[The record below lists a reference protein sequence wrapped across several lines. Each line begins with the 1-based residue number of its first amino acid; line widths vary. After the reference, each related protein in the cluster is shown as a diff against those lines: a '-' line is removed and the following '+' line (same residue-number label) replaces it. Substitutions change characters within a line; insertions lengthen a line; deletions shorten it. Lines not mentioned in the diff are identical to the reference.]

1 MPLPTPPAQGYVIC
15 ATPRCGSTLLCH
27 MLRATGVAGH
37 PESWFHRP
45 DLAEWCAT
53 YGVSIDPALDPAG
66 AMRGCAAQGI
76 TAGQAATQV
85 FGLRLQY
92 KSLAYLMDQLAAA
105 YPDAA
110 DDPARLDAAF
120 GPLRYIYLRREDK
133 LAQAISRVR
142 AEQSGLW
149 HQAPDGT
156 ELNGSLT
163 RKPPLDRA
171 RLAEVIAELEHE
183 RGWMEW
189 FARHKIT
196 PFALDYRPWQRT
208 RSTPVRRLALFAP
221 AGRGRRPVTVPTVKL
236 ADSVN
241 AAWAKAY
248 RDGAWQRTVW

>member
-1 MPLPTPPAQGYVIC
+1 
-15 ATPRCGSTLLCH
+15 

-66 AMRGCAAQGI
+66 AMRGCAVKGI
-76 TAGQAATQV
+76 KAGQGATRV

-92 KSLAYLMDQLAAA
+92 KSLGFLMDQLAAA
-105 YPDAA
+105 FPDAA
-110 DDPARLDAAF
+110 DDPTRLEAAF
-120 GPLRYIYLRREDK
+120 GPLRYIYLRRADK

-156 ELNGSLT
+156 EIERLSD
-163 RKPPLDRA
+163 PQDPAFDRA
-171 RLAEVIAELEHE
+171 RLAAVIAELEAHE
-183 RGWMEW
+183 RGWRDW

-196 PFALDYRPWQRT
+196 PFALDYET
-208 RSTPVRRLALFAP
+208 LATDPIHHLRAVLRFLNLPEKA
-221 AGRGRRPVTVPTVKL
+221 ADRVTVPTAKL
-236 ADSVN
+236 ADTVN

-248 RDGAWQRTVW
+248 RDGA

>member
-1 MPLPTPPAQGYVIC
+1 MPLPAPPAQGYVIC

-27 MLRATGVAGH
+27 MLRATGAAGH

-53 YGVSIDPALDPAG
+53 YGISIDPALDPAG

-133 LAQAISRVR
+133 LAQDISRVR

-156 ELNGSLT
+156 EIERLSD
-163 RKPPLDRA
+163 PQAPAFDRA
-171 RLAEVIAELEHE
+171 RLAEVIAELEAHE

-196 PFALDYRPWQRT
+196 
-208 RSTPVRRLALFAP
+208 
-221 AGRGRRPVTVPTVKL
+221 PTVKL

-248 RDGAWQRTVW
+248 RDGA